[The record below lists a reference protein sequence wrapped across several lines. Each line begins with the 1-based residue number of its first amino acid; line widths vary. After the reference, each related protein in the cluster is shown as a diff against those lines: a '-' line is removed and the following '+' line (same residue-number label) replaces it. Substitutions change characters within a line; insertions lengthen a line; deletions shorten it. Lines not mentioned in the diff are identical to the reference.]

1 MEKQWL
7 AWPSTLLLV
16 CRHICICTGS
26 YLPRTESVVVYGYTN
41 NYKLILTAGINNLI
55 ADDKKYA
62 ILVSDT
68 VVVTSGG
75 GPPDVSTALALK
87 DWKDVAYFLHDER
100 ETESPA
106 LENDDIVPDDT
117 NLPVRKSSRTEQ
129 VDFKAREEER

>member
-1 MEKQWL
+1 M
-7 AWPSTLLLV
+7 
-16 CRHICICTGS
+16 
-26 YLPRTESVVVYGYTN
+26 PRTESVVVYGYTN